1 MIPIGG
7 ELWIYFNTC
16 CVLIPNFDGAVMGG
30 RRHLSGATRRRREE
44 HAGCRGLNVAPVL
57 HHFAAG
63 LTQIP
68 ELTENRRTDTS
79 TLKSQEPCMSEEH
92 ACTAELVREFYRT
105 QRVQKLEGNESV
117 VIGGQRWV
125 SDTEGKNLLFK
136 IVNVDTQYWKEQL
149 KMQLNVDLYFFWRDL
164 QNKIQF

>member
-1 MIPIGG
+1 
-7 ELWIYFNTC
+7 
-16 CVLIPNFDGAVMGG
+16 MGG

-44 HAGCRGLNVAPVL
+44 HAGGRGLNVAPVL

-92 ACTAELVREFYRT
+92 ARTAELIREFYRT
-105 QRVQKLEGNESV
+105 QRVQELEGNESV

-125 SDTEGKNLLFK
+125 SVTEGNIK

>member
-1 MIPIGG
+1 MDQQHDHMIPIGS

-44 HAGCRGLNVAPVL
+44 HAGGRGLNVAPVL

-79 TLKSQEPCMSEEH
+79 TLKSQEPCMSEE
-92 ACTAELVREFYRT
+92 FYRT
-105 QRVQKLEGNESV
+105 QRVQELEGNESV
-117 VIGGQRWV
+117 VIGGQGWV
-125 SDTEGKNLLFK
+125 SDTEGKDLLFK
-136 IVNVDTQYWKEQL
+136 IVNVDTQY
-149 KMQLNVDLYFFWRDL
+149 
-164 QNKIQF
+164 